1 MLDVKGLAWLI
12 DAVGDAAVLTIY
24 LSAED
29 RDPAQRQAWRL
40 RLAASI
46 EAARTDVPEHELEG
60 FDAAHRLVETELRKV
75 PGFLPGPGWCAFAT
89 AGRVLFSGSLP
100 APVPDTVRW
109 RYGPLLGPALPALTR
124 QWPAVLALVDSRRA
138 RIFRYAGGELEEVVD
153 LRADTYIDDLG
164 DRNTSK
170 RAAVRSGVR
179 GETATD
185 AADRILRQQTMQML
199 GDVAPLV
206 RGLAGPAGAI
216 LLGGPEEARAALR
229 HLLADLPGENI
240 DGDVALPVLASA
252 PEVRAAIELHASRL
266 AETRLQRL
274 VARVVD
280 DARAGGR
287 GAVGLHA
294 ARRAVENGQVAQLFV
309 TPVFAERHEA
319 DVEPLLA
326 RCLTLGGDLEA
337 VTGAAAALL
346 DGEGIAARLRFI
358 PT

>member
-1 MLDVKGLAWLI
+1 MLDVRGLARLI
-12 DAVGDAAVLTIY
+12 DAADDAAVLTIY

-29 RDPAQRQAWRL
+29 RDPARKQAWRL
-40 RLAASI
+40 RLAALL
-46 EAARTDVPEHELEG
+46 EAARTDVPEYELED
-60 FDAAHRLVETELRKV
+60 FDAASRLVETELRQIA
-75 PGFLPGPGWCAFAT
+75 GFLPGPGWCTFAT
-89 AGRVLFSGSLP
+89 AGRVLFSGPLP
-100 APVPDTVRW
+100 APVTDTVRW
-109 RYGPLLGPALPALTR
+109 RHGPLLGPALPALTR

-138 RIFRYAGGELEEVVD
+138 RIFRYAGGELEEVAD
-153 LRADTYIDDLG
+153 RRADTYIDDLG

-185 AADRILRQQTMQML
+185 AADRILRQQMMQML

-206 RGLAGPAGAI
+206 RGLAGPVGAI
-216 LLGGPEEARAALR
+216 LLAGPEEARAALR

-240 DGDVALPVLASA
+240 NDEVVLPVLASA
-252 PEVRAAIELHASRL
+252 PEVRAAVELHASHL
-266 AETRLQRL
+266 AEARLQRL

-294 ARRAVENGQVAQLFV
+294 TRRAVENGQVAQLLV
-309 TPVFAERHEA
+309 TPGFAERHEA

-326 RCLTLGGDLEA
+326 RCLALGGDLEA

-346 DGEGIAARLRFI
+346 DGDGIAARLRFV
-358 PT
+358 PA